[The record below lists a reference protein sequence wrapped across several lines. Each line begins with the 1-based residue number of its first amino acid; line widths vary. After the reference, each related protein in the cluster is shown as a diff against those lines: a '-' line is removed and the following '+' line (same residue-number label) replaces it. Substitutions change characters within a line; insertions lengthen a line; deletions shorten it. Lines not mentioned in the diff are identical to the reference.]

1 MITWLKRF
9 WATLRPSRLDE
20 DLREEL
26 RFHIEERV
34 EENIASGM
42 LPEEAR
48 RDAESRFGN
57 ATLLKESTRETDI
70 LVWLESLMQDVR
82 YAIRS
87 FRRAPAF
94 ALTVIGTI
102 GLALGLN
109 TTLFTIFNAYVLRP
123 LEVRDPYSLY
133 QFTWT
138 TKDGDF
144 HQLKPAEFEAF
155 RRRNPVFSDVM
166 ASTGTVTRAAGRHL
180 LVNQVSTNT
189 FAMLGIDANIG
200 RPLLPGDS
208 GVLVVSDTTW
218 KNKFGSDPQI
228 VGTKLEILGGSFEIV
243 GVARPEFT
251 GLSDSPPDVWI
262 PLLTSGPEA
271 ASRLTVVGRLKPN
284 VTPQQAKAALAVWAR
299 QATADL
305 PESERASTVRLE
317 SAATSIHWNRK
328 MTAVFAPLL
337 AAFGLVLVIACA
349 NVANMMLAR
358 AMARQ
363 REIGAR
369 LSLGAGRARLIR
381 QLLTESFLLAIPAA
395 LAGLLISQATIR
407 FIEDLLF
414 RTMPPILVELF
425 HPVALTP
432 DIRVFLFILG
442 AAAASTV
449 LSGLVPAIQATR
461 PGLLYATRGDFSADF
476 HPARLRNA
484 LVVSQVTV
492 CVLLLICSG
501 VLLRASRR
509 LQESDVRLIAEGVL
523 EIEFYANLAKI
534 ADRLDRE
541 PWVESA
547 GSAWRTP
554 LMGPL
559 RTIPVA
565 PGADFVRAG
574 YNFVSPRYFP
584 TFRIPLVRG
593 RNFSL
598 EESRSG
604 APVVIV
610 SEATAAR
617 LWPGQDAL
625 GQTLRVEPDAKADAH
640 KPVPAFHV
648 ARVIG
653 IAGDV
658 MSGWIGDGIDS
669 TCIYF
674 PTAPGA
680 ATSDV
685 LLVRVKGEPEAVRRA
700 LDEAIS
706 SVAAGSV
713 SSVVPVEQAVAMQI
727 YPFRAAS
734 WIASFL
740 GGLALVLSLS
750 GIYGVLSYLVS
761 QRTKEIGIR
770 MALGASTTAVI
781 RIVLSQSMRLAV
793 VGIAIGATLALG
805 VSRLFAS
812 QLQNVDTF
820 DALAYIG
827 SILLALVAALAAS
840 YVPSRR
846 AANVDPVIALRCD

>member
-1 MITWLKRF
+1 MGLRHYLTRHKREREL
-9 WATLRPSRLDE
+9 A
-20 DLREEL
+20 EEL
-26 RFHIEERV
+26 RAHREMAEDELRR
-34 EENIASGM
+34 SGM
-42 LPEEAR
+42 
-48 RDAESRFGN
+48 
-57 ATLLKESTRETDI
+57 TETDARFAAQRAMGNVTVA
-70 LVWLESLMQDVR
+70 LEDSRAAWNSQWLESMFLDAR

-87 FRRAPAF
+87 FLRAPAF

-123 LEVRDPYSLY
+123 LSVRDPYSLY
-133 QFTWT
+133 YFNWI
-138 TKDGDF
+138 TKSGDF
-144 HQLKPAEFEAF
+144 HALSQPEFENL
-155 RRRNPVFSDVM
+155 RRENPVFSDVV
-166 ASTGTVTRAAGRHL
+166 ASAGTITRSGGRHL
-180 LVNQVSTNT
+180 LVSQVSTNT
-189 FAMLGIDANIG
+189 FSVLGVDASIG

-208 GVLVVSDTTW
+208 GVAVLSNAAFT
-218 KNKFGSDPQI
+218 NKFGGDARILGQ
-228 VGTKLEILGGSFEIV
+228 KLEILGASYEIV

-251 GLSDSPPDVWI
+251 GLADSPPDAWL
-262 PLLTSGPEA
+262 PLLESGPGTA
-271 ASRLTVVGRLKPN
+271 RGLMVVGRLKPN
-284 VTPQQAKAALAVWAR
+284 VTLQQAKAALAVWAR

-305 PESERASTVRLE
+305 PDSQRANTLWLK
-317 SAATSIHWNRK
+317 SAATAFPWNAK
-328 MTAVFAPLL
+328 IVIVLAPLF
-337 AAFGLVLVIACA
+337 AAFALVLMIACA

-363 REIGAR
+363 REIGVR

-407 FIEDLLF
+407 FTEDLMF
-414 RTMPPILVELF
+414 RTLPPMLGELV
-425 HPVALTP
+425 HVVALTP
-432 DIRVFLFILG
+432 DFRVFLFILA
-442 AAAASTV
+442 AAAASTL

-476 HPARLRNA
+476 HPSRLRNA

-501 VLLRASRR
+501 VLLRASRK
-509 LQESDVRLIAEGVL
+509 LQQSDVRLVADGVL
-523 EIEFYANLAKI
+523 EIEAYGPYAKI
-534 ADRLDRE
+534 ADRLERE
-541 PWVESA
+541 PWVESVS
-547 GSAWRTP
+547 SAWRMP

-574 YNFVSPRYFP
+574 YNFVSPQYFP
-584 TFRIPLVRG
+584 IFRIPLVRG
-593 RNFSL
+593 RNFTV

-625 GQTLRVEPDAKADAH
+625 GQSLRIEPDAKADAH
-640 KPVPAFHV
+640 KPLPAFHV

-653 IAGDV
+653 VAGDV
-658 MSGWIGDGIDS
+658 ISGWIGDGLDT

-674 PTAPGA
+674 PTAPDA
-680 ATSDV
+680 ATSEV
-685 LLVRVKGEPEAVRRA
+685 LLIRVKGEPEAVRRA
-700 LDEAIS
+700 LDDAVS
-706 SVAAGSV
+706 SVAAGSIAA
-713 SSVVPVEQAVAMQI
+713 VVPMEQAVALQV

-761 QRTKEIGIR
+761 QQTKEIGIR
-770 MALGASTTAVI
+770 MALGATTSSVI
-781 RIVLSQSMRLAV
+781 RIVLKQSMKLAAI
-793 VGIAIGATLALG
+793 GIAIGATLALG

-812 QLQNVDTF
+812 QLQNVNTF
-820 DALAYIG
+820 DALAYFG
-827 SILLALVAALAAS
+827 SIAVALAAALAAA

-846 AANVDPVIALRCD
+846 AASVDPVTALRCD

>member
-1 MITWLKRF
+1 MGLRHYLTKRKREREL
-9 WATLRPSRLDE
+9 A
-20 DLREEL
+20 EEL
-26 RFHIEERV
+26 RAHREMAEDDLRR
-34 EENIASGM
+34 SGM
-42 LPEEAR
+42 TKTDAR
-48 RDAESRFGN
+48 FAAQRAMGNMTVALEDSRAAWN
-57 ATLLKESTRETDI
+57 SQ
-70 LVWLESLMQDVR
+70 WLESMFLDAR

-123 LEVRDPYSLY
+123 LSVRDPYSLY
-133 QFTWT
+133 WFNWI
-138 TKDGDF
+138 TKSGDF
-144 HQLKPAEFEAF
+144 HVLSPPEFEKL
-155 RRRNPVFSDVM
+155 RRENLVFTDVV
-166 ASTGTVTRAAGRHL
+166 ASAATVVRSGGRHL
-180 LVNQVSTNT
+180 RVTQVSTNM
-189 FAMLGIDANIG
+189 FSMLGIDANIG
-200 RPLLPGDS
+200 RPLLPGDN
-208 GVLVVSDTTW
+208 GVAVLSDAAW
-218 KNKFGSDPQI
+218 INKFGSDARI
-228 VGTKLEILGGSFEIV
+228 LGKKLEILGGSYEIV

-251 GLSDSPPDVWI
+251 GLNDSPPDIWI
-262 PLLTSGPEA
+262 PLLESGPGTA
-271 ASRLTVVGRLKPN
+271 RGLFVVGRLNPN
-284 VTPQQAKAALAVWAR
+284 VTPRQAKAALAVWAG

-305 PESERASTVRLE
+305 PDPQRANTVRLE
-317 SAATSIHWNRK
+317 SAATAIPLNAKIMR
-328 MTAVFAPLL
+328 VFAPLL
-337 AAFGLVLVIACA
+337 VAFGLVLVIACA

-363 REIGAR
+363 REIGVR

-414 RTMPPILVELF
+414 RTLPPMLVELF

-442 AAAASTV
+442 AAAASTL

-534 ADRLDRE
+534 ADRLERE
-541 PWVESA
+541 PRVESVA
-547 GSAWRTP
+547 SAWRTP
-554 LMGPL
+554 LMGSL

-565 PGADFVRAG
+565 PGKDFVRAG
-574 YNFVSPRYFP
+574 YNFVSPQYFP
-584 TFRIPLVRG
+584 IFRIPLVRG
-593 RNFSL
+593 RNFTV
-598 EESRSG
+598 EESRAG

-625 GQTLRVEPDAKADAH
+625 GQTLRIEPDAKADAH
-640 KPVPAFHV
+640 KPVPAFHM

-658 MSGWIGDGIDS
+658 MSGWIGDGIDT

-713 SSVVPVEQAVAMQI
+713 SSVVPVEQAFAMQI

-770 MALGASTTAVI
+770 MALGATTSSVV

-793 VGIAIGATLALG
+793 LGIMIGATLALG

-812 QLQNVDTF
+812 ELQNVNTF
-820 DALAYIG
+820 DALAYFG
-827 SILLALVAALAAS
+827 SIAVALAAALAAA

-846 AANVDPVIALRCD
+846 AASVDPVTALRCD

>member
-1 MITWLKRF
+1 MGLRHYFTRRKRERE
-9 WATLRPSRLDE
+9 LE
-20 DLREEL
+20 EEL
-26 RFHIEERV
+26 RSHREMV
-34 EENIASGM
+34 EDELRRSGM
-42 LPEEAR
+42 S
-48 RDAESRFGN
+48 ESEVRFAAQRAMGN
-57 ATLLKESTRETDI
+57 MTVALEDSRAAWNLQ
-70 LVWLESLMQDVR
+70 WLESMFLDAR
-82 YAIRS
+82 YAVRN
-87 FRRAPAF
+87 FLRAPAF

-123 LEVRDPYSLY
+123 LAVRDPYSLY
-133 QFTWT
+133 QLNWI
-138 TKDGDF
+138 TKSGDF
-144 HQLKPAEFEAF
+144 HQLKLTEFEAL
-155 RRRNPVFSDVM
+155 RRENPVFSDVM
-166 ASTGTVTRAAGRHL
+166 ASTGTVTRSAGRHL
-180 LVNQVSTNT
+180 LVSQVSTNA
-189 FAMLGIDANIG
+189 FNMLGIDANIG

-208 GVLVVSDTTW
+208 GVAVLSDASW
-218 KNKFGSDPQI
+218 SNKFGGDAQI
-228 VGTKLEILGGSFEIV
+228 LGQKLEILGASYEIV

-251 GLSDSPPDVWI
+251 GLSDTPPDVWI
-262 PLLTSGPEA
+262 PLLESGPGTA
-271 ASRLTVVGRLKPN
+271 RGLMVVGRVKPG
-284 VTPQQAKAALAVWAR
+284 VTPRQARAALAVWAS

-305 PESERASTVRLE
+305 PEPQRANTVRLE
-317 SAATSIHWNRK
+317 SAATSIHWNAK
-328 MTAVFAPLL
+328 MMSVFAPLL
-337 AAFGLVLVIACA
+337 AAFALVLVIACA

-363 REIGAR
+363 REIGVR

-395 LAGLLISQATIR
+395 LAGLLISHTTIR
-407 FIEDLLF
+407 FTEVLLF
-414 RTMPPILVELF
+414 RTMPPMLVELF

-432 DIRVFLFILG
+432 DIRVFLFIL
-442 AAAASTV
+442 AAATASTL
-449 LSGLVPAIQATR
+449 LSGLVPAFQATR

-476 HPARLRNA
+476 HPARTRNA

-501 VLLRASRR
+501 ILLRASRR
-509 LQESDVRLIAEGVL
+509 LQESDVRLVAEGVL

-534 ADRLDRE
+534 ADRLERE

-565 PGADFVRAG
+565 PGANFVRAG
-574 YNFVSPRYFP
+574 YNFVSPQYFSA
-584 TFRIPLVRG
+584 FRIPLVRG
-593 RNFSL
+593 RNFAV

-610 SEATAAR
+610 SEATAER

-625 GQTLRVEPDAKADAH
+625 GQTLRIEPDAKADAH
-640 KPVPAFHV
+640 KMLPAFHV

-658 MSGWIGDGIDS
+658 MSGWIGVGIDT

-685 LLVRVKGEPEAVRRA
+685 LLVRVKGEPEAVHRA
-700 LDEAIS
+700 LDDAIS
-706 SVAAGSV
+706 SVAPGSV

-740 GGLALVLSLS
+740 GALALVLSLS

-770 MALGASTTAVI
+770 IALGATTSSVV
-781 RIVLSQSMRLAV
+781 RIVLSQSMKLTFI
-793 VGIAIGATLALG
+793 GIMIGAALALG

-812 QLQNVDTF
+812 ELQNVDTF
-820 DALAYIG
+820 DALAYLG
-827 SILLALVAALAAS
+827 SIAVALLAAFAAA

-846 AANVDPVIALRCD
+846 AASIDPVTALRCD

>member
-1 MITWLKRF
+1 MGLRHYFTRKKRERE
-9 WATLRPSRLDE
+9 LE
-20 DLREEL
+20 EEL
-26 RFHIEERV
+26 HAHREMV
-34 EENIASGM
+34 EDEFRRSGM
-42 LPEEAR
+42 
-48 RDAESRFGN
+48 
-57 ATLLKESTRETDI
+57 TETDARFAAQRTMGNSTI
-70 LVWLESLMQDVR
+70 ALEDSRAAWNSQWLESMFLDAR
-82 YAIRS
+82 YAFRS
-87 FRRAPAF
+87 FLRAPMF

-123 LEVRDPYSLY
+123 LSVRDPYSLY
-133 QFTWT
+133 QFNWI
-138 TKDGDF
+138 TKGGDF
-144 HQLKPAEFEAF
+144 HALSRPEFEKLRRENQAF
-155 RRRNPVFSDVM
+155 TDVM
-166 ASTGTVTRAAGRHL
+166 ASAGTITRSGGRHL
-180 LVNQVSTNT
+180 LVSQVSTNT
-189 FAMLGIDANIG
+189 FSVLGIDASIG
-200 RPLLPGDS
+200 RPMLPGDS
-208 GVLVVSDTTW
+208 GVAVLSDAAWT
-218 KNKFGSDPQI
+218 NKFGGDARI
-228 VGTKLEILGGSFEIV
+228 VGQRLEILGASYEIV

-251 GLSDSPPDVWI
+251 GLTDNLPDLWI
-262 PLLTSGPEA
+262 PLLGSGPDVA
-271 ASRLTVVGRLKPN
+271 RGLFVVGGVKPN
-284 VTPQQAKAALAVWAR
+284 VTPQQARAALAVWAS

-305 PESERASTVRLE
+305 PKEQRATTVRLE
-317 SAATSIHWNRK
+317 SAATLIHWNAK
-328 MTAVFAPLL
+328 MMRVFAPLL
-337 AAFGLVLVIACA
+337 AAFALVLVIACA

-363 REIGAR
+363 REIGVR

-381 QLLTESFLLAIPAA
+381 QLLTESLLLAIPAA
-395 LAGLLISQATIR
+395 LAGLLISQVTIH

-414 RTMPPILVELF
+414 RTMPPMLVELF

-432 DIRVFLFILG
+432 DIRVFLFILA
-442 AAAASTV
+442 AAAASTL

-509 LQESDVRLIAEGVL
+509 LQESDVRLVAEGVL
-523 EIEFYANLAKI
+523 EIEGYGNPYAKI
-534 ADRLDRE
+534 ADRLERE

-574 YNFVSPRYFP
+574 YNFVSPQYFP
-584 TFRIPLVRG
+584 IFRIPLVRG
-593 RNFSL
+593 RNFAV

-617 LWPGQDAL
+617 FWPGQDAL
-625 GQTLRVEPDAKADAH
+625 GQTLRIEPEAH
-640 KPVPAFHV
+640 KMQPAFHV

-658 MSGWIGDGIDS
+658 MSGWIGDGIDT

-700 LDEAIS
+700 LDEATS
-706 SVAAGSV
+706 SVAPGAVASI
-713 SSVVPVEQAVAMQI
+713 VPVEQAFSLQI

-740 GGLALVLSLS
+740 GVLALVLSLS

-770 MALGASTTAVI
+770 MALGATTSSVV
-781 RIVLSQSMRLAV
+781 RIVLRQSMKLAA
-793 VGIAIGATLALG
+793 VGILIGATLALG

-812 QLQNVDTF
+812 ELQNVNTF
-820 DALAYIG
+820 DAVAYLG
-827 SILLALVAALAAS
+827 SIALALAAALAAA

-846 AANVDPVIALRCD
+846 AAGVDPVTALRCD